1 MLNIERLKS
10 LRKQNNYKQIEVAN
24 ILGIGRTTYAKY
36 ETGDIQPPID
46 QIIKIS
52 DFFNVT
58 TDWLL
63 NKSNDPKPPNK
74 KEEKEPEAEEAKKV
88 KWGEFG
94 VSFGSGR
101 DLNSLS
107 DEEKDEITEL
117 LNFAIQQRIEKK
129 KKKAE
134 EDKEVG
140 KSGDGKK

>member
-1 MLNIERLKS
+1 MNRIKQLRQQKDIKQEELARLLNVQRS
-10 LRKQNNYKQIEVAN
+10 AVS
-24 ILGIGRTTYAKY
+24 KY
-36 ETGDIQPPID
+36 ETGKVPLTDDTLGKLSEI
-46 QIIKIS
+46 
-52 DFFNVT
+52 FNVSIDYILYK
-58 TDWLL
+58 TDNPTPL
-63 NKSNDPKPPNK
+63 NK
-74 KEEKEPEAEEAKKV
+74 KEEEPEEAKKV